1 MENLANNCYQVI
13 SPARINLIGEHI
25 DYNGGNVLPA
35 AIDLNLKINICKR
48 NSNLWKVISESQPID
63 FIRRINDY
71 SLSKISWHN
80 YIIGVIFEINQI
92 KPNIVSGFIAKIKS
106 EIPAGIGISSSAALT
121 CGLASGIN
129 KLFNLR
135 LTKLQIINISRN
147 AEHKFTGLKCG
158 YLDQYAVLKSKKNN
172 FLHLNCSNL
181 KISYIPIDL
190 KDYEFLLLNSNIKH
204 SLAESEYNK
213 RVLETQNGF
222 NIIRKFYPQIT
233 HLCSV
238 SPSEIES
245 LESEFSNKIYKRIL
259 FTVNENNRVNET
271 ISALKV
277 NDLAKVGKLMYETHK
292 ALNEL
297 YEVSCDEINY
307 LVGLSK
313 SSGLVL
319 GSRMIGG
326 GFGGCTL
333 NLIKKIH
340 KEKFIK
346 FVSKN
351 YHNKYDLKLDVFT
364 VSISR
369 SLSVRKLQK

>member
-35 AIDLNLKINICKR
+35 AIDLNLKINICKI
-48 NSNLWKVISESQPID
+48 NSNLWKVISESQPKD

-80 YIIGVIFEINQI
+80 YITGVIFEINQI

-147 AEHKFTGLKCG
+147 AEHKFTGVKCG

-222 NIIRKFYPQIT
+222 NIIRKFHPQIT
-233 HLCSV
+233 NLCSV

-297 YEVSCDEINY
+297 Y
-307 LVGLSK
+307 
-313 SSGLVL
+313 
-319 GSRMIGG
+319 
-326 GFGGCTL
+326 
-333 NLIKKIH
+333 
-340 KEKFIK
+340 
-346 FVSKN
+346 
-351 YHNKYDLKLDVFT
+351 
-364 VSISR
+364 
-369 SLSVRKLQK
+369 